1 MEIYRYKADS
11 ITGYERVTVND
22 DYQLEKGELRELPN
36 PCYTPMVLDSN
47 GNLVSNTLE
56 GSKQAAQDYLKQND
70 LNSDSI
76 SVDDKVAQL
85 TIQMAQQQK
94 TSSAQISMLT
104 KQVATLQATVNGLT
118 ANTATKEG

>member
-1 MEIYRYKADS
+1 MEIFRYKADS
-11 ITGYERVTVND
+11 ATGFGRVTVND
-22 DYQLEKGELRELPN
+22 DYQLEKGELRELPT

-56 GSKQAAQDYLKQND
+56 GSNQAAQDYLKQND
-70 LNSDSI
+70 LDSDSI

-104 KQVATLQATVNGLT
+104 KQVATLQATVNCLT

>member
-1 MEIYRYKADS
+1 MDIFRYKADS
-11 ITGYERVTVND
+11 ATGFERVTVND

-56 GSKQAAQDYLKQND
+56 GSNQAAQDYLKQND
-70 LNSDSI
+70 LDSDSV

>member
-1 MEIYRYKADS
+1 MEIFRYKADS
-11 ITGYERVTVND
+11 ATGFERVTVND

-36 PCYTPMVLDSN
+36 PCYTPMILDSN

-56 GSKQAAQDYLKQND
+56 GSNQAAQDYLNKNE

-104 KQVATLQATVNGLT
+104 KQVATLQQQGNSLT
-118 ANTATKEG
+118 ATSASKEG

>member
-1 MEIYRYKADS
+1 MEIFRYKADS
-11 ITGYERVTVND
+11 ATGFERVTVND

-56 GSKQAAQDYLKQND
+56 GSNQAAQDYLNKNE

-104 KQVATLQATVNGLT
+104 KQVATLQKQVNSLT
-118 ANTATKEG
+118 ATSASKEG